1 MNICIHLFVF
11 LMMMMMIFLLLAT
24 YVNAADNVT
33 IMSLCRTL
41 GANFNMN
48 LKDSDHPEVVNR
60 CIFHVYSDK
69 V

>member
-11 LMMMMMIFLLLAT
+11 LMMRIFLLLAT

-60 CIFHVYSDK
+60 CIFPVYSDK

>member
-1 MNICIHLFVF
+1 
-11 LMMMMMIFLLLAT
+11 MMIFLLLVIY

-41 GANFNMN
+41 GVNFNMN
-48 LKDSDHPEVVNR
+48 LKESDHPEVVNR
-60 CIFHVYSDK
+60 CIFHGHSDK